1 MTARSCE
8 VFLFFDIFPDRDPK
22 TYIFADLGPV
32 GYDLVCFGR
41 CILDQLSSD
50 QFLVI
55 MSVNNIE
62 NFSKFR
68 RFFEIVEIHVLRR
81 LTTFNG

>member
-8 VFLFFDIFPDRDPK
+8 VFLFFDIFPDRDLK
-22 TYIFADLGPV
+22 TYIYVDFGPV
-32 GYDLVCFGR
+32 RYELVCFGP
-41 CILDQLSSD
+41 CILDRSYH